1 MDSFGHL
8 VFLLALAL
16 GLAHAVYMYRRE
28 AGTYRTASD
37 NHAFPPRMR
46 ALYWAFWT
54 VVLWAVLG
62 PYVVVCWLLALV
74 PYLIARARG
83 KIVATDRMMVAR

>member
-1 MDSFGHL
+1 MDSFGIL
-8 VFLLALAL
+8 VSLLALAL

-28 AGTYRTASD
+28 AGLYQTASN
-37 NHAFPPRMR
+37 NHSFPPRMR
-46 ALYWAFWT
+46 ALYWALWT
-54 VVLWAVLG
+54 VVLWVVLG

-83 KIVATDRMMVAR
+83 KTVATDRMMVAR